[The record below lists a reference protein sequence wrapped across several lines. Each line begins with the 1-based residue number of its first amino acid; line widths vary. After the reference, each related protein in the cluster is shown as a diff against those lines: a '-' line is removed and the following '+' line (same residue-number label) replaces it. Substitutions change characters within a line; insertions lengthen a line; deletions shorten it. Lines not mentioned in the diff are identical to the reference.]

1 MLVLVTKY
9 LKLNNY
15 SKLDI
20 SEFKETFFSHPDY
33 PSLYGVTESLELIGV
48 DAVASMVSKD
58 QVRELS
64 DKFIALIEENGF
76 EEMVLIHQI
85 KDEIKIQNTKGKMKN
100 LSLEEFTKNWNGITL
115 LIEENNQPK
124 TNQTR
129 ARIGLMPTIISIIAL
144 ILGTSLLSQLFSV
157 LPFLMQLMTAF
168 GVLASIFIFQEN
180 IGQPNPI
187 VSKVC
192 NGVHEAISCASVI
205 KSERGKLLL
214 GITFAD
220 LPMLFFSSSFLILS
234 FDYSYFYIIGFISSL
249 SLPLLCYSFYLQKFV
264 IKQWCILC
272 VITTAIIIVQSLLY
286 LYQPNYFGWNSTLT
300 FTVILGISF
309 LFWASLKK
317 ILEKNILFSNKI
329 YELNRFKRDFNVFKM
344 LINKSESF
352 STQNLQGIQIGNKA
366 APIEIEL
373 FLCPSCDFCYKTYQH
388 CYSLLEIY
396 PKKVKF
402 KIYFGLLD
410 ISDIENSDW
419 LIAKNMMQY
428 YLDSNSIE
436 PLNDWYLRKMSIE
449 VWERKWGQ
457 KVQDERITSIIK
469 KHLVF
474 CSFNNLKFAP
484 VVLIDGKLLPQ
495 QYNAEDIK
503 YFINEMIYDKE
514 ITTKSFSF

>member
-1 MLVLVTKY
+1 MEVLVSTY
-9 LKLNNY
+9 LNLNNY

-33 PSLYGVTESLELIGV
+33 PSLYGITESLELIGV
-48 DAVASMVSKD
+48 DAVATMVSKD
-58 QVRELS
+58 QVRELP

-85 KDEIKIQNTKGKMKN
+85 KDEIKTQNTKGRRKN

-144 ILGTSLLSQLFSV
+144 ILGTSLLSQSFSV
-157 LPFLMQLMTAF
+157 LPFLMQLLSAF
-168 GVLASIFIFQEN
+168 GVLVSVFIIQEN
-180 IGQPNPI
+180 VGQPNPI
-187 VSKVC
+187 ASKVC
-192 NGVHEAISCASVI
+192 NGVHETISCASVI
-205 KSERGKLLL
+205 KSEKGKLPL

-220 LPMLFFSSSFLILS
+220 LPILFFSSSFLILS
-234 FDYSYFYIIGFISSL
+234 SDYSYFYIIGFLSTL
-249 SLPLLCYSFYLQKFV
+249 SLPIICYSFYLQKLV
-264 IKQWCILC
+264 IKQWCMLC
-272 VITTAIIIVQSLLY
+272 VITATIVLAQSLLY
-286 LYQPNYFGWNSTLT
+286 LYQPNYFDWNSTLT

-329 YELNRFKRDFNVFKM
+329 YELNRFKRDFSVFKM

-352 STQNLQGIQIGNKA
+352 STQNLQGIQIGNND

-373 FLCPSCDFCYKTYQH
+373 FLNPSCDFCYKTYQH
-388 CYSLLEIY
+388 CYNLLEIY
-396 PKKVKF
+396 PKKVKL

-410 ISDIENSDW
+410 INDIENSDW

-436 PLNDWYLRKMSIE
+436 PLNDWFLKKVPIE
-449 VWERKWGQ
+449 AWEREWGHI
-457 KVQDERITSIIK
+457 KVQDERITLIIK
-469 KHLVF
+469 KHLKF
-474 CSFNNLKFAP
+474 CYFNNLKFAP
-484 VVLIDGKLLPQ
+484 VVLIDGNLLPQ

-514 ITTKSFSF
+514 IATKSF